1 MERRGR
7 HKLENWSKH
16 LASQYGP
23 RTPRENGTMSPWRVP
38 RPMPRA
44 IGADSREGLGV
55 PGGIFWSPRG
65 KLPKSGVEAGEE

>member
-1 MERRGR
+1 
-7 HKLENWSKH
+7 
-16 LASQYGP
+16 
-23 RTPRENGTMSPWRVP
+23 MSPWRVP